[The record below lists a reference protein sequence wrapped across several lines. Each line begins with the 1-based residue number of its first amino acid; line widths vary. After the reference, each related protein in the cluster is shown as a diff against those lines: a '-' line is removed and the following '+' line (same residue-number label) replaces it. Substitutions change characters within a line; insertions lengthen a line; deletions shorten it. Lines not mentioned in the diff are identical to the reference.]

1 MENSFS
7 TEILKKS
14 KFKIYIYMNN
24 VYVHRKKNHLNKAI
38 VSYLRF
44 QKKMLFLSNFFFF
57 FYSFSGAIYLFHRP
71 MVTKPISVTRS
82 NGRLGRCTKSWC
94 AKNEQNITWIP
105 KTRTKNA
112 VRFALFSVKTYFYQT
127 YTNDLH
133 V

>member
-1 MENSFS
+1 
-7 TEILKKS
+7 
-14 KFKIYIYMNN
+14 MNN
-24 VYVHRKKNHLNKAI
+24 VYVYRKKNHLNKAI

-94 AKNEQNITWIP
+94 AKNEQNIT
-105 KTRTKNA
+105 
-112 VRFALFSVKTYFYQT
+112 
-127 YTNDLH
+127 
-133 V
+133 